1 MKKIEVILK
10 VTEGCNLKC
19 KYCYNGE
26 REYSKDVLSL
36 ARFEKLLRTLLSGY
50 NLIHVIWH
58 GGEPLLAGIDYFKAA
73 MDVERRVQIETGA
86 VIENSI
92 QTNGTLINGEWISF
106 FKKHGFRV
114 GISFDG
120 VDNERYRQGSDKV
133 LRAMKMLKNEG
144 MRFGCNAVV
153 ADNAY
158 DLKKN
163 YLFFKEKG
171 LSFDFSRMIAEG
183 GAKNMS
189 TVDSDAFAKQMC
201 ELFDEWIYDSEGISV
216 RSFVLYL
223 NLALGGKYRLCS
235 CASCH
240 MKYLSITPDG
250 ALYNCARDSM
260 RRYPFG
266 NIDDVTSVSDIFNSD
281 GAYALV
287 SGSVARRNECKEK
300 CELYSVCGGGCAD
313 VAITEGDITK
323 NPEDSCKVFK
333 TVYAHVKEVC
343 DRLMKENTPLTSL
356 NPEVRRIMASTLSKV
371 TTTTKNDPADTYV

>member
-1 MKKIEVILK
+1 
-10 VTEGCNLKC
+10 
-19 KYCYNGE
+19 
-26 REYSKDVLSL
+26 
-36 ARFEKLLRTLLSGY
+36 
-50 NLIHVIWH
+50 
-58 GGEPLLAGIDYFKAA
+58 
-73 MDVERRVQIETGA
+73 
-86 VIENSI
+86 
-92 QTNGTLINGEWISF
+92 
-106 FKKHGFRV
+106 
-114 GISFDG
+114 
-120 VDNERYRQGSDKV
+120 
-133 LRAMKMLKNEG
+133 
-144 MRFGCNAVV
+144 
-153 ADNAY
+153 
-158 DLKKN
+158 
-163 YLFFKEKG
+163 
-171 LSFDFSRMIAEG
+171 
-183 GAKNMS
+183 
-189 TVDSDAFAKQMC
+189 
-201 ELFDEWIYDSEGISV
+201 
-216 RSFVLYL
+216 
-223 NLALGGKYRLCS
+223 
-235 CASCH
+235 

-333 TVYAHVKEVC
+333 AVYAHVKEVC